1 MLYKM
6 DEEERSRWSGP
17 FFFMGVWIRR
27 KKKEGESYFA
37 VFFLYK

>member
-17 FFFMGVWIRR
+17 FFFYGRVDL
-27 KKKEGESYFA
+27 KKEGESYFA
-37 VFFLYK
+37 VFFFLYK